1 MGFLDSIRDRFRGDA
16 DDGYYEDDYY
26 DDYQGDEGYDE
37 PAPAPSRREGRTT
50 TPGSAPRLLG
60 NTPRPEAES
69 VSVYTRSG
77 RPVGGSAAAP
87 APVAHYEPA
96 AAQTRSFQ
104 AQPEP
109 AYHPT
114 SYEPAL
120 GGASA
125 ATPGDIGLR
134 PVARVSSGQLPPYVL
149 RPVSYDDVQTVVRR
163 VKTNQPV
170 VIVFRNTNIEVA
182 KRILDFCFGL
192 SYGLDGEITEL
203 GDRVFAVTPAGIQLS
218 RADIDKLVADGDL
231 QR

>member
-1 MGFLDSIRDRFRGDA
+1 MGFLDSIRDRFRGEA
-16 DDGYYEDDYY
+16 EDDYY
-26 DDYQGDEGYDE
+26 DGYEGDQGYDE
-37 PAPAPSRREGRTT
+37 PAPATRRESRTS

-77 RPVGGSAAAP
+77 RPVGSSSAAAP
-87 APVAHYEPA
+87 APVAPYEP

-104 AQPEP
+104 PVEP

-120 GGASA
+120 GGATS
-125 ATPGDIGLR
+125 ATPGDIGLT
-134 PVARVSSGQLPPYVL
+134 PVARVNSGQLPPYVL

-192 SYGLDGEITEL
+192 SYGLDGDITEL

-231 QR
+231 VR

>member
-1 MGFLDSIRDRFRGDA
+1 MGFLDSIRDRFRGEA

-26 DDYQGDEGYDE
+26 DGYEGDQGYDE
-37 PAPAPSRREGRTT
+37 PAPAPATRRESRTS

-77 RPVGGSAAAP
+77 RPVGSSAADP
-87 APVAHYEPA
+87 APVAP
-96 AAQTRSFQ
+96 
-104 AQPEP
+104 
-109 AYHPT
+109 
-114 SYEPAL
+114 YEPAL
-120 GGASA
+120 GGATS
-125 ATPGDIGLR
+125 ATPGDIGLT
-134 PVARVSSGQLPPYVL
+134 PVARVNSGQLPPYVL

-192 SYGLDGEITEL
+192 SYGLDGDITEL

-231 QR
+231 VR